1 VSSLK
6 QDIQKSE
13 GWKRFPILDILASF
27 VVAVVA
33 VALERIYGGNAP
45 LAIAFL
51 MAAGGFVVALP
62 VDYASPKRWSRKTR
76 GETIKGIVYGVRIFL
91 MIVVFSIVSS
101 LLLKYI

>member
-13 GWKRFPILDILASF
+13 GWRIFPILDILASL
-27 VVAVVA
+27 AIAGVA

-45 LAIAFL
+45 FAIAL
-51 MAAGGFVVALP
+51 LLAVGGFSVALP
-62 VDYASPKRWSRKTR
+62 VDYAGHKRWSRKTR
-76 GETIKGIVYGVRIFL
+76 GEAIKGVIYCVRIFL
-91 MIVVFSIVSS
+91 VIAIFSAVSS